1 MIKKLFTTL
10 FFALSAVATM
20 AQDAYIFTS
29 FREPSTGGLHY
40 LYSYDGLKWD
50 TSPGLFPCWS
60 TIGYLHLPSVRLYSC
75 CRARFF
81 SFSSYPRQTFG
92 LVPFSFDD
100 CATRF
105 GCGAEHSRI
114 V

>member
-50 TSPGLFPCWS
+50 TIPGEWLIPQ
-60 TIGYLHLPSVRLYSC
+60 IGNEEMY
-75 CRARFF
+75 
-81 SFSSYPRQTFG
+81 T
-92 LVPFSFDD
+92 DD
-100 CATRF
+100 FKAFR
-105 GCGAEHSRI
+105 
-114 V
+114 